1 MRIIAW
7 LVLLLTITIPAR
19 AELVIEIT
27 RGMENP
33 IKIAVVPF
41 RVQTGGALEVD

>member
-1 MRIIAW
+1 MRPLMW
-7 LVLLLTITIPAR
+7 LVLAFFVALPAR

-27 RGMENP
+27 RGAENP

-41 RVQTGGALEVD
+41 Q